1 MKSGSTGA
9 HSRSVIP
16 VTVVFCLFAL
26 TIVAAWGWFHVN
38 PRQYATRLKFD
49 VRRAVPNYQFT
60 NLVLSAGVLDEL
72 AISTNDLVNGIY
84 HKLPPSTPGLSERI
98 TVFYAGWAARSA
110 REMSVVQHTPDIC
123 WVGAGAVPIALGQPS
138 SVMMDL
144 SGGPVPFECRVF
156 LFQDGSKEMSLWCTL
171 VSGQVYGEGLRFSPE
186 KSPIDATSNPQDPIA
201 ARYAAGRRVGG
212 NQFLNA
218 VRQRIAGTG
227 EKQFVRFS
235 TPVHRDDWSEALDR
249 LRTFASSWLSLQV
262 TGREEAVAAVPFV
275 PLTMGSFA
283 DR

>member
-1 MKSGSTGA
+1 MKSGSAGA
-9 HSRSVIP
+9 YSRSVIP
-16 VTVVFCLFAL
+16 MTVVFCLFAL
-26 TIVAAWGWFHVN
+26 TIGAAWGWFHVN
-38 PRQYATRLKFD
+38 PRQYATRLKFG
-49 VRRAVPNYQFT
+49 VRRDVASYQFT
-60 NLVLSAGVLDEL
+60 NLVLSEGVLDEL

-84 HKLPPSTPGLSERI
+84 NRVPPATPGVPERI

-138 SVMMDL
+138 SVLLDL
-144 SGGPVPFECRVF
+144 SGTPVPFECRVF
-156 LFQDGSKEMSLWCTL
+156 LFQDGAREMSLWCTL

-186 KSPIDATSNPQDPIA
+186 KSPIDATSNAQDPIA

-227 EKQFVRFS
+227 EKQFVRLS
-235 TPVHRDDWSEALDR
+235 TPVYRDDWTEALDR
-249 LRTFASSWLSLQV
+249 LRTFANSWLLLQV
-262 TGREEAVAAVPFV
+262 SGREEAVAIDP
-275 PLTMGSFA
+275 PLSPTIKSFA